1 MHLLMDIVTDER
13 IELMTGS
20 VWNIQETT
28 GRLSCTGLGKHPRTD
43 DCIRNVTIDD
53 VTISSTLTF
62 WAVDDRDATRDG

>member
-1 MHLLMDIVTDER
+1 MDIVTDER

-28 GRLSCTGLGKHPRTD
+28 GRLSCTGLEW
-43 DCIRNVTIDD
+43 IRNVAIGD
-53 VTISSTLTF
+53 VTVSSTLTF